1 MSFNEESPRT
11 SSCNNRDENV
21 NDVWNSNESSM
32 LDDADVDL
40 LPVKE
45 LPEIWSNEEIEL
57 KKLES
62 MFELNII

>member
-1 MSFNEESPRT
+1 MSFNEELPRT